1 MKETHKIGDKHVE
14 WLETQNCIARVCVV
28 TNMVLENIVKDSRLQ
43 SPELFIAL

>member
-14 WLETQNCIARVCVV
+14 WLEAQNCIARVRVV
-28 TNMVLENIVKDSRLQ
+28 TNMVLEKRLQ

>member
-14 WLETQNCIARVCVV
+14 WLDTQNCIARVSVV
-28 TNMVLENIVKDSRLQ
+28 TNMVLEKRLQ

>member
-14 WLETQNCIARVCVV
+14 WLEAQNCSARVRVV